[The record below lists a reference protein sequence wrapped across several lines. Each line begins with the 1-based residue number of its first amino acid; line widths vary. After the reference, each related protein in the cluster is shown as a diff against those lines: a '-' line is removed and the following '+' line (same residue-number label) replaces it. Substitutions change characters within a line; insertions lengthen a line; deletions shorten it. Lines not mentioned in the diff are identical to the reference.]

1 MYACA
6 ILYVTVWFFSSSL
19 FCRKCVCCFCFCEYN
34 RSSHHTCRESETACE
49 CELVW
54 VCVCV
59 CMLKRRLCRVA
70 KFIPFH
76 SKRELS
82 IFYFFF
88 AFSTS
93 ADAAAAAVAT
103 NGADC
108 TNIRADNLYVTSKS
122 TIFQRTFQFWANK
135 RWKALC
141 RWTNYCLWLC
151 AKRWFV
157 IQLIRIFSTK
167 SFFRENL
174 NLKCVRQ
181 TFYIYLIKFH
191 EIIRQVVCWWVHLL
205 SFYTDF
211 VVNNHWSL

>member
-88 AFSTS
+88 LHS
-93 ADAAAAAVAT
+93 ALVLMLLLLLLLPMVPIVRILGQTICMLPANPRYFKEHSNFERTKD
-103 NGADC
+103 GKHCADERI
-108 TNIRADNLYVTSKS
+108 TVYDY
-122 TIFQRTFQFWANK
+122 
-135 RWKALC
+135 AL
-141 RWTNYCLWLC
+141 NDGL
-151 AKRWFV
+151 
-157 IQLIRIFSTK
+157 
-167 SFFRENL
+167 
-174 NLKCVRQ
+174 
-181 TFYIYLIKFH
+181 
-191 EIIRQVVCWWVHLL
+191 
-205 SFYTDF
+205 
-211 VVNNHWSL
+211 